1 MQTATQDSV
10 AVIKEISGTID
21 RITKIARNDGRA
33 QADPTR
39 QSRGFFFLDQKP
51 VVGDRAGS
59 RSAVIN

>member
-10 AVIKEISGTID
+10 AAIKEISGTID

-39 QSRGFFFLDQKP
+39 QSRGFVFSWIRSQWSVIGPDQ
-51 VVGDRAGS
+51 GQL
-59 RSAVIN
+59 

>member
-33 QADPTR
+33 QAIPPA
-39 QSRGFFFLDQKP
+39 QSRGFVFFLDQKP
-51 VVGDRAGS
+51 VVSDRPDQGQL
-59 RSAVIN
+59 